1 MSRLSSGTR
10 TSRGQRVPPEAEDCE
25 EGVPQPSVRR
35 PQFSW
40 TRIKGESDVQGGSG
54 NGSVE
59 EGAGSWV
66 GADGGSPKGDRSRR
80 RRCGGW
86 GPGLGARAAVE
97 CEPEAGRGAAAAVR
111 RVTRRG
117 LACSRG
123 GDLSAGG
130 VEGAGGGRSLPYRL
144 APAPG
149 RSRSR
154 NSATSTKSSTA
165 RLPVWGSVSGS
176 CCRTRSADRFVSM
189 QAVQQLSDAWLATD
203 NEHRPHDA
211 LGRVPPLTYLARV
224 TTRSESNHAWS
235 S

>member
-1 MSRLSSGTR
+1 MWVGEVKSVTPAKSSDSCG
-10 TSRGQRVPPEAEDCE
+10 SV
-25 EGVPQPSVRR
+25 SVRCSTTKTPCLSATR
-35 PQFSW
+35 PFGPHWRCPSRCWPEDRRSPVGQPVSAQRRGIGVACDLHGAPAVGVRVVSLLRPRFSW

-117 LACSRG
+117 LAVQSGWRSIGWRSGRRG
-123 GDLSAGG
+123 RWPVS
-130 VEGAGGGRSLPYRL
+130 
-144 APAPG
+144 
-149 RSRSR
+149 
-154 NSATSTKSSTA
+154 NS
-165 RLPVWGSVSGS
+165 G
-176 CCRTRSADRFVSM
+176 
-189 QAVQQLSDAWLATD
+189 
-203 NEHRPHDA
+203 
-211 LGRVPPLTYLARV
+211 
-224 TTRSESNHAWS
+224 
-235 S
+235 